1 MCLQQPIP
9 RSKSLYLRFQ
19 QSQSP
24 RASHRCHSFPCYS
37 GQEQNIVDWV
47 VKTNTLIKDCDK
59 KRLDCFNINENPSR
73 SPLLTEGFH
82 DDNSD
87 YYESHQPTMVC
98 DGSNSS
104 ESRLL
109 SVSIRACTDY
119 DKLGNRAVG
128 SDVFNPSMSSLH
140 CIDPYVDSDY
150 EELDNVGSDVLN
162 PSGSLL
168 PRSSPHANTNLARV
182 GGCVSSNPS
191 GDVAISFDNSHGENT
206 DFDQAHSRPRVTH
219 SEWIFILIGLGLEIL
234 SAGFDQVSSPRKPL
248 YALVSL
254 LLAITAVFT
263 CILELIHGRMKEK
276 DKDGSPNSMVHRSLP
291 DIFGL
296 GLAVIQCVC
305 SAVQYDF
312 LHQQTSNPMKL
323 SPVPLFFFSC
333 LVVLKLKTTE
343 GSCER

>member
-9 RSKSLYLRFQ
+9 RSKSLYLQFQ

-24 RASHRCHSFPCYS
+24 RASHRCHYFPCYS
-37 GQEQNIVDWV
+37 G
-47 VKTNTLIKDCDK
+47 
-59 KRLDCFNINENPSR
+59 LDCFNINENPSR

-82 DDNSD
+82 DDNND
-87 YYESHQPTMVC
+87 YYEPHQPTLVC

-109 SVSIRACTDY
+109 SVSFCACTDY

-128 SDVFNPSMSSLH
+128 SV
-140 CIDPYVDSDY
+140 
-150 EELDNVGSDVLN
+150 VLN

-182 GGCVSSNPS
+182 EVNSKLIEGCVSSNPS

-206 DFDQAHSRPRVTH
+206 DFDQAHSRPRVMVKLIILVTPL
-219 SEWIFILIGLGLEIL
+219 EWIFILIGLGLEIL
-234 SAGFDQVSSPRKPL
+234 SASFDQVSSPRKPL

-305 SAVQYDF
+305 SAVQYYF
-312 LHQQTSNPMKL
+312 LHQQTSTPMKL

-333 LVVLKLKTTE
+333 LVVLKLKNN
-343 GSCER
+343 